1 MKIAV
6 RSLVTTIVTIVTTEK
21 IVTIVTMLVLKQ
33 VVGPIAR

>member
-6 RSLVTTIVTIVTTEK
+6 RSLVTTIVTTEK
-21 IVTIVTMLVLKQ
+21 IVTIVTMLVQKQ